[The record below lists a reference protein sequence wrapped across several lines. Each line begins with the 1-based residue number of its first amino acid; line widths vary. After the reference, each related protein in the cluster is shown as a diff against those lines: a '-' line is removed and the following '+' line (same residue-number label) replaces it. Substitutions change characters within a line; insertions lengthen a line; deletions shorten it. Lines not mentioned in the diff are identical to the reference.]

1 MSQVFQ
7 VFSKEIHET
16 VVKAD
21 LYNKILFFFEHYPFH
36 NILHQKINDILNF
49 IFEKG
54 DKAMITY
61 LLDDSDLM
69 KKILNISK
77 ESQLYYFETGQTMT
91 RGYMAFIISI
101 SNKIVECQKKYD
113 FVNNILEAIP
123 EWKDY
128 VDEDLRNKNSV

>member
-1 MSQVFQ
+1 
-7 VFSKEIHET
+7 
-16 VVKAD
+16 
-21 LYNKILFFFEHYPFH
+21 
-36 NILHQKINDILNF
+36 
-49 IFEKG
+49 
-54 DKAMITY
+54 
-61 LLDDSDLM
+61 
-69 KKILNISK
+69 
-77 ESQLYYFETGQTMT
+77 MT